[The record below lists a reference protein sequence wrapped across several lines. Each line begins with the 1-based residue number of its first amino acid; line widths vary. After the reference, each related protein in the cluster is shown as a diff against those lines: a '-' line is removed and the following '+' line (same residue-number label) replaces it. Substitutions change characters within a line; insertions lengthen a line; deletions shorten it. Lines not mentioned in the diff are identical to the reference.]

1 MKKTWGTTACGLR
14 KGRIFCKG
22 QPKLL
27 RFRGNDGF
35 RLFEKNPA
43 FRKRLPRKK
52 TVKTD
57 RFEKGKTDR
66 KERAE
71 TRRRE
76 KLLLKRETFA
86 RKEKERADGL
96 FRRRTE
102 GEQNFRTSK
111 APHETLLRRS
121 GNGFCIGKYPKQQAF
136 LVILL
141 IWGDMMAEEAINNNS
156 SVQEQWGQICS
167 QLKVEVGET
176 AFDSWLKPLTP
187 GAFNDGIMNICVP
200 TRFMRN
206 WVITHYSDRIHKI
219 WEKKNP
225 AIKSVN
231 FVVQAVQ
238 DESKGL
244 YNPSCR
250 SLLKKISSSPAPQNI
265 YQSGL
270 NSVLAN
276 SNEFQAN
283 TDQSLSVP
291 LNPQY
296 TFDNFVVGKTNE
308 FAYAAARKVAE
319 SRNVSFNPL
328 FLYSG
333 VGLGKTHLMHAIAW
347 HIKQQDPTRNIV
359 YLSAEKFMY
368 KFVRALRYK
377 DTTAFKEQFRS
388 VDVLMVDDVQFMGGK
403 DTTQE
408 EFFYTFN
415 SLIEEG
421 RQIIISADKSP
432 ADLEG
437 IEARLK
443 SRLGCGLVADIHPTD
458 FDLRIGILENKARQL
473 GIELPQKV
481 SEFLASKITSNIR
494 ELEGA
499 LRRVIAHSQLLSDK
513 EITLDMTQDVLKDML
528 RSYDK
533 RTTID
538 EIQKKVAEHFN
549 ISVKE
554 MQSSRRARTVARPRQ
569 IAMYL
574 AKQLTSRSLPEI
586 GRKFDRDHT
595 TVMHAVRKVEELIL
609 EDASLA
615 ENVDALRRIL
625 EA

>member
-1 MKKTWGTTACGLR
+1 
-14 KGRIFCKG
+14 
-22 QPKLL
+22 
-27 RFRGNDGF
+27 
-35 RLFEKNPA
+35 
-43 FRKRLPRKK
+43 
-52 TVKTD
+52 
-57 RFEKGKTDR
+57 
-66 KERAE
+66 
-71 TRRRE
+71 
-76 KLLLKRETFA
+76 
-86 RKEKERADGL
+86 
-96 FRRRTE
+96 
-102 GEQNFRTSK
+102 
-111 APHETLLRRS
+111 
-121 GNGFCIGKYPKQQAF
+121 
-136 LVILL
+136 
-141 IWGDMMAEEAINNNS
+141 MAEQAINDLE
-156 SVQEQWGQICS
+156 SVQEQWDQICS
-167 QLKVEVGET
+167 QLKNEVGDV

-187 GAFNDGIMNICVP
+187 GTFNNGVMNVCVP

-206 WVITHYSDRIHKI
+206 WVVTHYSDRIHKI
-219 WEKKNP
+219 WGKKNP
-225 AIKSVN
+225 EIKSIN
-231 FVVQAVQ
+231 FIVQASQ
-238 DESKGL
+238 EENFKPYHSGCGDL
-244 YNPSCR
+244 I
-250 SLLKKISSSPAPQNI
+250 KKITTSPSPATF
-265 YQSGL
+265 YQSGI
-270 NSVLAN
+270 NSLLAN
-276 SNEFQAN
+276 NNEFVSGQ
-283 TDQSLSVP
+283 DQSLSVP

-296 TFDNFVVGKTNE
+296 TFENFVVGKTNE

-347 HIKQQDPTRNIV
+347 HIKQQDPNRNIV

-403 DTTQE
+403 DNTQE

-432 ADLEG
+432 SDLEG

-473 GIELPQKV
+473 GVELPQKV
-481 SEFLASKITSNIR
+481 SEFLAQKITSNIR

-499 LRRVIAHSQLLSDK
+499 LRRVIAHSQLLADK

-528 RSYDK
+528 RSYDR

-538 EIQKKVAEHFN
+538 EIQKKVAEYFN

-595 TVMHAVRKVEELIL
+595 TVMHAVRKVEELVV

-615 ENVDALRRIL
+615 ESVDALRRAL
-625 EA
+625 DA

>member
-1 MKKTWGTTACGLR
+1 
-14 KGRIFCKG
+14 
-22 QPKLL
+22 
-27 RFRGNDGF
+27 
-35 RLFEKNPA
+35 
-43 FRKRLPRKK
+43 
-52 TVKTD
+52 
-57 RFEKGKTDR
+57 
-66 KERAE
+66 
-71 TRRRE
+71 
-76 KLLLKRETFA
+76 
-86 RKEKERADGL
+86 
-96 FRRRTE
+96 
-102 GEQNFRTSK
+102 
-111 APHETLLRRS
+111 
-121 GNGFCIGKYPKQQAF
+121 
-136 LVILL
+136 
-141 IWGDMMAEEAINNNS
+141 MAEEAMVNDS
-156 SVQEQWGQICS
+156 SVQDQWGQICS
-167 QLKVEVGET
+167 QLKNEVGDT
-176 AFDSWLKPLTP
+176 AFESWLKPLSI
-187 GAFNDGIMNICVP
+187 GSFSDGVMNICVP

-225 AIKSVN
+225 AIKNIN
-231 FVVQAVQ
+231 FVVQAAR
-238 DESKGL
+238 EETPSL
-244 YNPSCR
+244 YNPTCR
-250 SLLKKISSSPAPQNI
+250 SLLKKITSTPAPQNI
-265 YQSGL
+265 YQSGINSIIANNNDGAL
-270 NSVLAN
+270 N
-276 SNEFQAN
+276 
-283 TDQSLSVP
+283 DSLSVP

-296 TFDNFVVGKTNE
+296 TFENFVVGKTNE

-319 SRNVSFNPL
+319 SRNISFNPL

-437 IEARLK
+437 IETRLK

-458 FDLRIGILENKARQL
+458 FDLRMGILNNKAQQL
-473 GIELPQKV
+473 GVELPTKV
-481 SEFLASKITSNIR
+481 AEFLAQKITSNIR

-499 LRRVIAHSQLLSDK
+499 LRRVVAHSQLLADK
-513 EITLDMTQDVLKDML
+513 EITLEMTQDVLKDML

-538 EIQKKVAEHFN
+538 EIQKKVAEYFN

-595 TVMHAVRKVEELIL
+595 TVMHAVRKVEELIV

-615 ENVDALRRIL
+615 ESIDALKRTL

>member
-1 MKKTWGTTACGLR
+1 
-14 KGRIFCKG
+14 
-22 QPKLL
+22 
-27 RFRGNDGF
+27 
-35 RLFEKNPA
+35 
-43 FRKRLPRKK
+43 
-52 TVKTD
+52 
-57 RFEKGKTDR
+57 
-66 KERAE
+66 
-71 TRRRE
+71 
-76 KLLLKRETFA
+76 
-86 RKEKERADGL
+86 
-96 FRRRTE
+96 
-102 GEQNFRTSK
+102 
-111 APHETLLRRS
+111 
-121 GNGFCIGKYPKQQAF
+121 
-136 LVILL
+136 
-141 IWGDMMAEEAINNNS
+141 MAEEATNDAT
-156 SVQEQWGQICS
+156 VLDQWEQICA
-167 QLKVEVGET
+167 QLKTEIGET
-176 AFDSWLKPLTP
+176 AFDSWLKPLTV
-187 GAFNDGIMNICVP
+187 GSFSDGTMNICVP

-206 WVITHYSDRIHKI
+206 WVITNYSDRIHKI
-219 WEKKNP
+219 WQKKNP
-225 AIKSVN
+225 QIQSVN
-231 FVVQAVQ
+231 FVVQAGQEAVI
-238 DESKGL
+238 SRGL
-244 YNPSCR
+244 YNPTCR
-250 SLLKKISSSPAPQNI
+250 SLLKKINSTPLPQDV
-265 YQSGL
+265 YHSGI
-270 NSVLAN
+270 NAAAN
-276 SNEFQAN
+276 AN
-283 TDQSLSVP
+283 DGILSDSLSVP

-319 SRNVSFNPL
+319 SRNISFNPL

-347 HIKQQDPTRNIV
+347 HIKQQDPSRHVV

-377 DTTAFKEQFRS
+377 DMTAFKEQFRS

-403 DTTQE
+403 DTTQK

-437 IEARLK
+437 IEAHLK

-458 FDLRIGILENKARQL
+458 FDLRMGILNSKANQL
-473 GIELPQKV
+473 GFDLPQKV
-481 SEFLASKITSNIR
+481 AEFLATKITSNIR

-499 LRRVIAHSQLLSDK
+499 LRRVIAHSQLLNNH

-528 RSYDK
+528 RSFDK

-538 EIQKKVAEHFN
+538 EIQKKVAEYFN

-554 MQSSRRARTVARPRQ
+554 MQSSRRARTVARPGQ

-595 TVMHAVRKVEELIL
+595 TVMHAVRKVEELII
-609 EDASLA
+609 EDVSLA
-615 ENVDALRRIL
+615 ENVEALRRIL

>member
-1 MKKTWGTTACGLR
+1 
-14 KGRIFCKG
+14 
-22 QPKLL
+22 
-27 RFRGNDGF
+27 
-35 RLFEKNPA
+35 
-43 FRKRLPRKK
+43 
-52 TVKTD
+52 
-57 RFEKGKTDR
+57 
-66 KERAE
+66 
-71 TRRRE
+71 
-76 KLLLKRETFA
+76 
-86 RKEKERADGL
+86 
-96 FRRRTE
+96 
-102 GEQNFRTSK
+102 
-111 APHETLLRRS
+111 
-121 GNGFCIGKYPKQQAF
+121 
-136 LVILL
+136 
-141 IWGDMMAEEAINNNS
+141 MAEEAIINNNS
-156 SVQEQWGQICS
+156 VQDQWGQICS
-167 QLKVEVGET
+167 QLKTEVGET
-176 AFDSWLKPLTP
+176 AFDSWLKPLTL
-187 GAFNDGIMNICVP
+187 GSFNDGVMNICVP

-206 WVITHYSDRIHKI
+206 WVITHYSERIHKI

-225 AIKSVN
+225 DIKSVN
-231 FVVQAVQ
+231 FVVQAVN
-238 DESKGL
+238 DDSKGL
-244 YNPSCR
+244 YSPTCR
-250 SLLKKISSSPAPQNI
+250 SLLKKITSTPAPTNI
-265 YQSGL
+265 YQSGASSIIT
-270 NSVLAN
+270 NTTETF
-276 SNEFQAN
+276 SNN
-283 TDQSLSVP
+283 DPLSVP

-458 FDLRIGILENKARQL
+458 FDLRMGILQNKAKQL
-473 GIELPQKV
+473 GVEVPTKV
-481 SEFLASKITSNIR
+481 CEFLAQKITSNIR

-528 RSYDK
+528 RSYDR

-609 EDASLA
+609 EDKSLA
-615 ENVDALRRIL
+615 EDVDALRRVL

>member
-1 MKKTWGTTACGLR
+1 MEIVQDKWKEILQRVRDEHELSEISFTTWIEPLTIHSVEDNLITILVPSEKMGLDYVSKKYTLPIKVAIAEITGVNYE
-14 KGRIFCKG
+14 I
-22 QPKLL
+22 
-27 RFRGNDGF
+27 RFI
-35 RLFEKNPA
+35 
-43 FRKRLPRKK
+43 LPEE
-52 TVKTD
+52 VKQ
-57 RFEKGKTDR
+57 E
-66 KERAE
+66 
-71 TRRRE
+71 
-76 KLLLKRETFA
+76 
-86 RKEKERADGL
+86 
-96 FRRRTE
+96 
-102 GEQNFRTSK
+102 K
-111 APHETLLRRS
+111 APA
-121 GNGFCIGKYPKQQAF
+121 P
-136 LVILL
+136 
-141 IWGDMMAEEAINNNS
+141 
-156 SVQEQWGQICS
+156 VQKN
-167 QLKVEVGET
+167 LY
-176 AFDSWLKPLTP
+176 
-187 GAFNDGIMNICVP
+187 VP
-200 TRFMRN
+200 N
-206 WVITHYSDRIHKI
+206 
-219 WEKKNP
+219 
-225 AIKSVN
+225 
-231 FVVQAVQ
+231 
-238 DESKGL
+238 
-244 YNPSCR
+244 
-250 SLLKKISSSPAPQNI
+250 
-265 YQSGL
+265 
-270 NSVLAN
+270 
-276 SNEFQAN
+276 
-283 TDQSLSVP
+283 
-291 LNPQY
+291 LNPKY
-296 TFDNFVVGKTNE
+296 TFDTFVVGSNNK
-308 FAYAAARKVAE
+308 FAHAASLAVAE
-319 SRNVSFNPL
+319 SPGEIYNPL
-328 FLYSG
+328 FLYGG

>member
-1 MKKTWGTTACGLR
+1 
-14 KGRIFCKG
+14 
-22 QPKLL
+22 
-27 RFRGNDGF
+27 
-35 RLFEKNPA
+35 
-43 FRKRLPRKK
+43 
-52 TVKTD
+52 
-57 RFEKGKTDR
+57 
-66 KERAE
+66 
-71 TRRRE
+71 
-76 KLLLKRETFA
+76 
-86 RKEKERADGL
+86 
-96 FRRRTE
+96 
-102 GEQNFRTSK
+102 
-111 APHETLLRRS
+111 
-121 GNGFCIGKYPKQQAF
+121 
-136 LVILL
+136 
-141 IWGDMMAEEAINNNS
+141 MAEEAYLES
-156 SVQEQWGQICS
+156 LVQDQWGQICD
-167 QLKVEVGET
+167 QLKVEFGDV
-176 AFDSWLKPLTP
+176 AFDSWLKPLTL
-187 GAFNDGIMNICVP
+187 GSVSDGVVNICVP

-206 WVITHYSDRIHKI
+206 WVITHYSDQIHRI
-219 WEKKNP
+219 WERKNP
-225 AIKSVN
+225 QIKQVN
-231 FVVQAVQ
+231 FVVQALQ
-238 DESKGL
+238 DERASSGL
-244 YNPSCR
+244 HNASCR
-250 SLLKKISSSPAPQNI
+250 SLLKKISSSPVPQNI
-265 YQSGL
+265 YQSGAA
-270 NSVLAN
+270 SFSAN
-276 SNEFQAN
+276 ECVNGD
-283 TDQSLSVP
+283 TSLSVP

-296 TFDNFVVGKTNE
+296 TFENFVVGKTNE

-319 SRNVSFNPL
+319 SRNISFNPL

-347 HIKQQDPTRNIV
+347 HIKKQDPSRNIV

-377 DTTAFKEQFRS
+377 DTAAFKEQFRS

-432 ADLEG
+432 SDLEG

-458 FDLRIGILENKARQL
+458 FDLRVGILNKKAQQL
-473 GIELPQKV
+473 GVELPLPV
-481 SEFLASKITSNIR
+481 VEFLAQKITSNIR

-499 LRRVIAHSQLLSDK
+499 LRRVIAHSQLLSNH

-538 EIQKKVAEHFN
+538 EIQKKVAEYFN

-569 IAMYL
+569 VAMYL

-595 TVMHAVRKVEELIL
+595 TVMHAVRKVEELIM
-609 EDASLA
+609 EDSSLA
-615 ENVDALRRIL
+615 ENVDALRKIL

>member
-1 MKKTWGTTACGLR
+1 
-14 KGRIFCKG
+14 
-22 QPKLL
+22 
-27 RFRGNDGF
+27 
-35 RLFEKNPA
+35 
-43 FRKRLPRKK
+43 
-52 TVKTD
+52 
-57 RFEKGKTDR
+57 
-66 KERAE
+66 
-71 TRRRE
+71 
-76 KLLLKRETFA
+76 
-86 RKEKERADGL
+86 
-96 FRRRTE
+96 
-102 GEQNFRTSK
+102 
-111 APHETLLRRS
+111 
-121 GNGFCIGKYPKQQAF
+121 
-136 LVILL
+136 
-141 IWGDMMAEEAINNNS
+141 MAEEAIINDS
-156 SVQEQWGQICS
+156 SVQDQWGQICS
-167 QLKVEVGET
+167 QLKIEVGET
-176 AFDSWLKPLTP
+176 AFDSWLKPLTL
-187 GAFNDGIMNICVP
+187 GSFNDGVMNICVP

-206 WVITHYSDRIHKI
+206 WVITHYSERIHKI

-225 AIKSVN
+225 EIKSVN
-231 FVVQAVQ
+231 FIVQAVN
-238 DESKGL
+238 DDAKGL
-244 YNPSCR
+244 YSPTCR
-250 SLLKKISSSPAPQNI
+250 SLLKKITSTPAPQNI
-265 YQSGL
+265 YQSGV
-270 NSVLAN
+270 SSLAVN
-276 SNEFQAN
+276 ANETFSNN
-283 TDQSLSVP
+283 DPLSVP

-296 TFDNFVVGKTNE
+296 TFENFVVGKTNE

-347 HIKQQDPTRNIV
+347 HIKQQDPSRNIV

-432 ADLEG
+432 SDLEG
-437 IEARLK
+437 IESRLK

-473 GIELPQKV
+473 GVELPAKV
-481 SEFLASKITSNIR
+481 AEFLAQKISSNIR

-595 TVMHAVRKVEELIL
+595 TVMHAVRKVEELII
-609 EDASLA
+609 EDTTLA
-615 ENVDALRRIL
+615 EDVDALRRVL

>member
-1 MKKTWGTTACGLR
+1 
-14 KGRIFCKG
+14 
-22 QPKLL
+22 
-27 RFRGNDGF
+27 
-35 RLFEKNPA
+35 
-43 FRKRLPRKK
+43 
-52 TVKTD
+52 
-57 RFEKGKTDR
+57 
-66 KERAE
+66 
-71 TRRRE
+71 
-76 KLLLKRETFA
+76 
-86 RKEKERADGL
+86 
-96 FRRRTE
+96 
-102 GEQNFRTSK
+102 
-111 APHETLLRRS
+111 
-121 GNGFCIGKYPKQQAF
+121 
-136 LVILL
+136 
-141 IWGDMMAEEAINNNS
+141 MAEEAINTS
-156 SVQEQWGQICS
+156 SVIQDEWGQICS
-167 QLKVEVGET
+167 QLKMEVGDT
-176 AFDSWLKPLTP
+176 AFESWLKPLTP
-187 GAFNDGIMNICVP
+187 GSFNDGVLNICVP

-225 AIKSVN
+225 AIKNVN
-231 FVVQAVQ
+231 FVVQSMQEEA
-238 DESKGL
+238 KGL
-244 YNPSCR
+244 YTPTCR
-250 SLLKKISSSPAPQNI
+250 SLLKKISSTPAPQNI
-265 YQSGL
+265 YQSGASAL
-270 NSVLAN
+270 FAN
-276 SNEFQAN
+276 SNDSVTTVNDAQ
-283 TDQSLSVP
+283 QSISVP
-291 LNPQY
+291 LNPQF

-347 HIKQQDPTRNIV
+347 HIKQQDPSRNIV

-437 IEARLK
+437 IENRLR

-458 FDLRIGILENKARQL
+458 FDLRMGILNNKARQM
-473 GIELPQKV
+473 GIDLPEKV
-481 SEFLASKITSNIR
+481 CEFLAQKITSNIR

-499 LRRVIAHSQLLSDK
+499 LRRVVAHSQLLSDK

-538 EIQKKVAEHFN
+538 EIQKKVAEFYN

-569 IAMYL
+569 IAMFL

-595 TVMHAVRKVEELIL
+595 TVMHAVRKIEELIL
-609 EDASLA
+609 EDTSLA
-615 ENVDALRRIL
+615 ESVDTLKRMLDA
-625 EA
+625 

>member
-1 MKKTWGTTACGLR
+1 
-14 KGRIFCKG
+14 
-22 QPKLL
+22 
-27 RFRGNDGF
+27 
-35 RLFEKNPA
+35 
-43 FRKRLPRKK
+43 
-52 TVKTD
+52 
-57 RFEKGKTDR
+57 
-66 KERAE
+66 
-71 TRRRE
+71 
-76 KLLLKRETFA
+76 
-86 RKEKERADGL
+86 
-96 FRRRTE
+96 
-102 GEQNFRTSK
+102 
-111 APHETLLRRS
+111 
-121 GNGFCIGKYPKQQAF
+121 
-136 LVILL
+136 
-141 IWGDMMAEEAINNNS
+141 MAEEAIINDV
-156 SVQEQWGQICS
+156 SVLDQWGQICS
-167 QLKVEVGET
+167 QLKNEVGDT
-176 AFDSWLKPLTP
+176 AFESWLKPLSLGTFDN
-187 GAFNDGIMNICVP
+187 GVMNICVP

-225 AIKSVN
+225 AIKNIN
-231 FVVQAVQ
+231 FVVQASRE
-238 DESKGL
+238 ESPSL
-244 YNPSCR
+244 YNPTCR

-265 YQSGL
+265 YQSGIAAI
-270 NSVLAN
+270 AN
-276 SNEFQAN
+276 NNEG
-283 TDQSLSVP
+283 TMSDSLSVP

-319 SRNVSFNPL
+319 SRNISFNPL

-347 HIKQQDPTRNIV
+347 HIKQQDPSRNIV

-458 FDLRIGILENKARQL
+458 FDLRIGILNNKAKQL
-473 GIELPQKV
+473 GVDLPEKV
-481 SEFLASKITSNIR
+481 AEFLAQKITSNIR

-499 LRRVIAHSQLLSDK
+499 LRRVIAHAQLLSDK

-554 MQSSRRARTVARPRQ
+554 MQSSRRARNVARPRQ

-595 TVMHAVRKVEELIL
+595 TVMHAVRKVEELIV

-615 ENVDALRRIL
+615 EDVETLRRTL
-625 EA
+625 DA

>member
-1 MKKTWGTTACGLR
+1 
-14 KGRIFCKG
+14 
-22 QPKLL
+22 
-27 RFRGNDGF
+27 
-35 RLFEKNPA
+35 
-43 FRKRLPRKK
+43 
-52 TVKTD
+52 
-57 RFEKGKTDR
+57 
-66 KERAE
+66 
-71 TRRRE
+71 
-76 KLLLKRETFA
+76 
-86 RKEKERADGL
+86 
-96 FRRRTE
+96 
-102 GEQNFRTSK
+102 
-111 APHETLLRRS
+111 
-121 GNGFCIGKYPKQQAF
+121 
-136 LVILL
+136 
-141 IWGDMMAEEAINNNS
+141 MAEEAIINDV
-156 SVQEQWGQICS
+156 SVLDQWGQICS
-167 QLKVEVGET
+167 QLKNEVGDT
-176 AFDSWLKPLTP
+176 AFESWLKPLSLGTFDN
-187 GAFNDGIMNICVP
+187 GVMNICVP

-225 AIKSVN
+225 AIKNIN
-231 FVVQAVQ
+231 FVVQASRE
-238 DESKGL
+238 ESPSL
-244 YNPSCR
+244 YNPTCR

-265 YQSGL
+265 YQSGIAAI
-270 NSVLAN
+270 AN
-276 SNEFQAN
+276 NNEG
-283 TDQSLSVP
+283 TMSDSLSVP

-319 SRNVSFNPL
+319 SRNISFNPL

-347 HIKQQDPTRNIV
+347 HIKQQDPSRNIV

-458 FDLRIGILENKARQL
+458 FDLRIGILNNKAKQL
-473 GIELPQKV
+473 GIELPEKV
-481 SEFLASKITSNIR
+481 AEFLAQKITSNIR

-499 LRRVIAHSQLLSDK
+499 LRRVIAHAQLLSDK

-554 MQSSRRARTVARPRQ
+554 MQSSRRARNVARPRQ

-595 TVMHAVRKVEELIL
+595 TVMHAVRKVEELIV

-615 ENVDALRRIL
+615 EDVETLRRTL
-625 EA
+625 DA

>member
-1 MKKTWGTTACGLR
+1 
-14 KGRIFCKG
+14 
-22 QPKLL
+22 
-27 RFRGNDGF
+27 
-35 RLFEKNPA
+35 
-43 FRKRLPRKK
+43 
-52 TVKTD
+52 
-57 RFEKGKTDR
+57 
-66 KERAE
+66 
-71 TRRRE
+71 
-76 KLLLKRETFA
+76 
-86 RKEKERADGL
+86 
-96 FRRRTE
+96 
-102 GEQNFRTSK
+102 
-111 APHETLLRRS
+111 
-121 GNGFCIGKYPKQQAF
+121 
-136 LVILL
+136 
-141 IWGDMMAEEAINNNS
+141 MAEEALLDTES
-156 SVQEQWGQICS
+156 SVQDQWGQICS
-167 QLKVEVGET
+167 QLKNEVGET
-176 AFDSWLKPLTP
+176 AFESWLKPLTP
-187 GAFNDGIMNICVP
+187 GTFNNGVMNICVP

-206 WVITHYSDRIHKI
+206 WVITHYSERIHKI

-225 AIKSVN
+225 AIREVN
-231 FVVQAVQ
+231 FVVQAIQEGGVATA
-238 DESKGL
+238 GTGM
-244 YNPSCR
+244 YTPSCR

-265 YQSGL
+265 YQSGVSSL
-270 NSVLAN
+270 NAN
-276 SNEFQAN
+276 SNEFVAGN
-283 TDQSLSVP
+283 TDQSISVP
-291 LNPQY
+291 LNQQF

-437 IEARLK
+437 IETRLR

-473 GIELPQKV
+473 GVELPQKV
-481 SEFLASKITSNIR
+481 SEFLAQKITSNIR

-499 LRRVIAHSQLLSDK
+499 LRRVVAHSQLLSDK

-538 EIQKKVAEHFN
+538 EIQKKVAEYFN

-595 TVMHAVRKVEELIL
+595 TVMHAVRKVEELVL
-609 EDASLA
+609 EDSSLA
-615 ENVDALRRIL
+615 ENVDTLRRIL

>member
-1 MKKTWGTTACGLR
+1 
-14 KGRIFCKG
+14 
-22 QPKLL
+22 
-27 RFRGNDGF
+27 
-35 RLFEKNPA
+35 
-43 FRKRLPRKK
+43 
-52 TVKTD
+52 
-57 RFEKGKTDR
+57 
-66 KERAE
+66 
-71 TRRRE
+71 
-76 KLLLKRETFA
+76 
-86 RKEKERADGL
+86 
-96 FRRRTE
+96 
-102 GEQNFRTSK
+102 
-111 APHETLLRRS
+111 
-121 GNGFCIGKYPKQQAF
+121 
-136 LVILL
+136 
-141 IWGDMMAEEAINNNS
+141 MAEEAIINDS
-156 SVQEQWGQICS
+156 SVQDQWGQICG
-167 QLKVEVGET
+167 QLKNEVGDT
-176 AFDSWLKPLTP
+176 AYESWLKPLSL
-187 GAFNDGIMNICVP
+187 GSFSDGVMNICVP

-225 AIKSVN
+225 AIKNIN
-231 FVVQAVQ
+231 FIVQASA
-238 DESKGL
+238 EETPSL
-244 YNPSCR
+244 YNPTCR
-250 SLLKKISSSPAPQNI
+250 SLLKKITTTPAPQNV
-265 YQSGL
+265 YQSGI
-270 NSVLAN
+270 NSVIAN
-276 SNEFQAN
+276 SN
-283 TDQSLSVP
+283 DGVMSDSLSVP

-296 TFDNFVVGKTNE
+296 TFENFVVGKTNE

-319 SRNVSFNPL
+319 SRNISFNPL

-458 FDLRIGILENKARQL
+458 FDLRMGILNNKAQQL
-473 GIELPQKV
+473 GVELPQKV
-481 SEFLASKITSNIR
+481 AEFLAQKITSNIR

-554 MQSSRRARTVARPRQ
+554 MQSSRRARNVARPRQ

-574 AKQLTSRSLPEI
+574 AKMLTARSLPEI

-595 TVMHAVRKVEELIL
+595 TVMHAVRKVEELIV

-615 ENVDALRRIL
+615 ESIETLRRTL
-625 EA
+625 DA

>member
-1 MKKTWGTTACGLR
+1 
-14 KGRIFCKG
+14 
-22 QPKLL
+22 
-27 RFRGNDGF
+27 
-35 RLFEKNPA
+35 
-43 FRKRLPRKK
+43 
-52 TVKTD
+52 
-57 RFEKGKTDR
+57 
-66 KERAE
+66 
-71 TRRRE
+71 
-76 KLLLKRETFA
+76 
-86 RKEKERADGL
+86 
-96 FRRRTE
+96 
-102 GEQNFRTSK
+102 
-111 APHETLLRRS
+111 
-121 GNGFCIGKYPKQQAF
+121 
-136 LVILL
+136 
-141 IWGDMMAEEAINNNS
+141 MAEEAIINDS
-156 SVQEQWGQICS
+156 SVQDQWGQICG
-167 QLKVEVGET
+167 QLKNEVGDT
-176 AFDSWLKPLTP
+176 AYESWLKPLSL
-187 GAFNDGIMNICVP
+187 GSFSDGVMNICVP

-225 AIKSVN
+225 AIKNIN
-231 FVVQAVQ
+231 FIVQASA
-238 DESKGL
+238 EETPSL
-244 YNPSCR
+244 YNPTCR
-250 SLLKKISSSPAPQNI
+250 SLLKKITTTPAPQNV
-265 YQSGL
+265 YQSGI
-270 NSVLAN
+270 NSIIAN
-276 SNEFQAN
+276 SNDGAMS
-283 TDQSLSVP
+283 DSLSVP

-296 TFDNFVVGKTNE
+296 TFENFVVGKTNE

-319 SRNVSFNPL
+319 SRNISFNPL

-368 KFVRALRYK
+368 KFVRAPRYK

-432 ADLEG
+432 AHLEG
-437 IEARLK
+437 IETRLK

-458 FDLRIGILENKARQL
+458 FDLRMGILNNKAQQL
-473 GIELPQKV
+473 GVELPQKV
-481 SEFLASKITSNIR
+481 AEFLAQKITSNIR

-554 MQSSRRARTVARPRQ
+554 MQSSRRARNVARPRQ

-574 AKQLTSRSLPEI
+574 AKMLTARSLPEI

-595 TVMHAVRKVEELIL
+595 TVMHAVRKVEELIV

-615 ENVDALRRIL
+615 ESIESLRRTL
-625 EA
+625 DA

>member
-1 MKKTWGTTACGLR
+1 MA
-14 KGRIFCKG
+14 
-22 QPKLL
+22 
-27 RFRGNDGF
+27 
-35 RLFEKNPA
+35 EKELA
-43 FRKRLPRKK
+43 
-52 TVKTD
+52 
-57 RFEKGKTDR
+57 
-66 KERAE
+66 
-71 TRRRE
+71 RE
-76 KLLLKRETFA
+76 K
-86 RKEKERADGL
+86 
-96 FRRRTE
+96 
-102 GEQNFRTSK
+102 
-111 APHETLLRRS
+111 
-121 GNGFCIGKYPKQQAF
+121 
-136 LVILL
+136 
-141 IWGDMMAEEAINNNS
+141 
-156 SVQEQWGQICS
+156 SVNEQWGQICS
-167 QLKVEVGET
+167 QLKNEVGET
-176 AFDSWLKPLTP
+176 AFDSWLKPLTL
-187 GAFNDGIMNICVP
+187 GSFNDGIMNICVP

-206 WVITHYSDRIHKI
+206 WVLTHYSDRIHKI

-225 AIKSVN
+225 SIRCVN
-231 FVVQAVQ
+231 FVVQTMQ
-238 DESKGL
+238 EESKGL

-250 SLLKKISSSPAPQNI
+250 SLLKKISNSPAPHSI
-265 YQSGL
+265 YSTQDDI
-270 NSVLAN
+270 
-276 SNEFQAN
+276 EMN
-283 TDQSLSVP
+283 TTFVAQGESLSVP
-291 LNPQY
+291 LNPNY

-347 HIKQQDPTRNIV
+347 HIKKQDPTRNIV

-368 KFVRALRYK
+368 KFVKALRYK
-377 DTTAFKEQFRS
+377 DTAAFKEQFRS

-408 EFFYTFN
+408 EFFHTFN

-437 IEARLK
+437 IETRLK

-458 FDLRIGILENKARQL
+458 FDLRIGILENKAKQL
-473 GIELPQKV
+473 GVDLPPKV
-481 SEFLASKITSNIR
+481 SEFLAQKISSNIR

-499 LRRVIAHSQLLSDK
+499 LRRVIAHSQLLSNK

-528 RSYDK
+528 RSFDR

-538 EIQKKVAEHFN
+538 EIQRKVAEHFN

-554 MQSSRRARTVARPRQ
+554 MQSARRARNVARPRQ

-595 TVMHAVRKVEELIL
+595 TVMHAVRKVEELII
-609 EDASLA
+609 EEPSLA
-615 ENVDALRRIL
+615 EHVDALRRQL
-625 EA
+625 EL

>member
-1 MKKTWGTTACGLR
+1 
-14 KGRIFCKG
+14 
-22 QPKLL
+22 
-27 RFRGNDGF
+27 
-35 RLFEKNPA
+35 
-43 FRKRLPRKK
+43 
-52 TVKTD
+52 
-57 RFEKGKTDR
+57 
-66 KERAE
+66 
-71 TRRRE
+71 
-76 KLLLKRETFA
+76 
-86 RKEKERADGL
+86 
-96 FRRRTE
+96 
-102 GEQNFRTSK
+102 
-111 APHETLLRRS
+111 
-121 GNGFCIGKYPKQQAF
+121 
-136 LVILL
+136 
-141 IWGDMMAEEAINNNS
+141 MAEEAITNNNS
-156 SVQEQWGQICS
+156 VQDQWGQICS
-167 QLKVEVGET
+167 QLKTEVGET
-176 AFDSWLKPLTP
+176 AFDSWLKPLTL
-187 GAFNDGIMNICVP
+187 GSFNDGVMNICVP

-206 WVITHYSDRIHKI
+206 WVITHYSERIHKI

-225 AIKSVN
+225 DIKSVN
-231 FVVQAVQ
+231 FVVQAVN
-238 DESKGL
+238 DDTKGL
-244 YNPSCR
+244 YSPTCR
-250 SLLKKISSSPAPQNI
+250 SLLKKITSTPTPTNI
-265 YQSGL
+265 YQSGAA
-270 NSVLAN
+270 SVM
-276 SNEFQAN
+276 AN
-283 TDQSLSVP
+283 TNETLINSDPLSVP

-458 FDLRIGILENKARQL
+458 FDLRMGILQNKAKQL
-473 GIELPQKV
+473 GVEVPTKV
-481 SEFLASKITSNIR
+481 CEFLAQKITSNIR

-528 RSYDK
+528 RSYDR

-609 EDASLA
+609 EDKSLA
-615 ENVDALRRIL
+615 EDVDALRRVL

>member
-1 MKKTWGTTACGLR
+1 
-14 KGRIFCKG
+14 
-22 QPKLL
+22 
-27 RFRGNDGF
+27 
-35 RLFEKNPA
+35 
-43 FRKRLPRKK
+43 
-52 TVKTD
+52 
-57 RFEKGKTDR
+57 
-66 KERAE
+66 
-71 TRRRE
+71 
-76 KLLLKRETFA
+76 
-86 RKEKERADGL
+86 
-96 FRRRTE
+96 
-102 GEQNFRTSK
+102 
-111 APHETLLRRS
+111 
-121 GNGFCIGKYPKQQAF
+121 
-136 LVILL
+136 
-141 IWGDMMAEEAINNNS
+141 MAEEALNTDS
-156 SVQEQWGQICS
+156 SVQDQWLQICA
-167 QLKVEVGET
+167 QLKSEVGDT
-176 AFDSWLKPLTP
+176 AFESWLKPLSV
-187 GAFNDGIMNICVP
+187 GSFSDGSMNICVP

-225 AIKSVN
+225 AIKNIN
-231 FVVQAVQ
+231 FVVQTVQ
-238 DESKGL
+238 EEPKSI
-244 YNPSCR
+244 YSPTYR
-250 SLLKKISSSPAPQNI
+250 SLMRQIKNTPSPQSF
-265 YQSGL
+265 YQSG
-270 NSVLAN
+270 SVAI
-276 SNEFQAN
+276 SAN
-283 TDQSLSVP
+283 TNDGIMNDSLSVP

-319 SRNVSFNPL
+319 SRNISFNPL

-347 HIKQQDPTRNIV
+347 HIKQQDPSRNIV

-403 DTTQE
+403 DSTQE

-437 IEARLK
+437 IESRLK

-458 FDLRIGILENKARQL
+458 FDLRIGILNNKASQL
-473 GIELPQKV
+473 GVNLPIKV
-481 SEFLASKITSNIR
+481 AEFLAQKITTNIR

-499 LRRVIAHSQLLSDK
+499 LRRVIAHSQLLSDR
-513 EITLDMTQDVLKDML
+513 EITLDMTQEVLKDML
-528 RSYDK
+528 RSFDK

-538 EIQKKVAEHFN
+538 EIQKKVAEHFS

-554 MQSSRRARTVARPRQ
+554 MQSSRRARNVARPRQ

-595 TVMHAVRKVEELIL
+595 TVMHAVRKVEELLI
-609 EDASLA
+609 EDGSLA
-615 ENVDALRRIL
+615 ESLDTLRRAL
-625 EA
+625 DA

>member
-1 MKKTWGTTACGLR
+1 
-14 KGRIFCKG
+14 
-22 QPKLL
+22 
-27 RFRGNDGF
+27 
-35 RLFEKNPA
+35 
-43 FRKRLPRKK
+43 
-52 TVKTD
+52 
-57 RFEKGKTDR
+57 
-66 KERAE
+66 
-71 TRRRE
+71 
-76 KLLLKRETFA
+76 
-86 RKEKERADGL
+86 
-96 FRRRTE
+96 
-102 GEQNFRTSK
+102 
-111 APHETLLRRS
+111 
-121 GNGFCIGKYPKQQAF
+121 
-136 LVILL
+136 
-141 IWGDMMAEEAINNNS
+141 MAEEALLDTES
-156 SVQEQWGQICS
+156 SVQDQWGQICS
-167 QLKVEVGET
+167 QLKNEVGET
-176 AFDSWLKPLTP
+176 AFESWLKPLTP
-187 GAFNDGIMNICVP
+187 GTFNNGVMNICVP

-206 WVITHYSDRIHKI
+206 WVITHYSERIHKI

-225 AIKSVN
+225 AIREVN
-231 FVVQAVQ
+231 FVVQAIQEGGVATA
-238 DESKGL
+238 GTGM
-244 YNPSCR
+244 YTPSCR

-265 YQSGL
+265 YQSGVNSL
-270 NSVLAN
+270 NAN
-276 SNEFQAN
+276 SNEFVAGN

-291 LNPQY
+291 LNPQF

-437 IEARLK
+437 IETRLR

-473 GIELPQKV
+473 GVELPQKV
-481 SEFLASKITSNIR
+481 SEFLAQKITSNIR

-499 LRRVIAHSQLLSDK
+499 LRRVVAHSQLLSDK

-538 EIQKKVAEHFN
+538 EIQKKVAEYFN

-595 TVMHAVRKVEELIL
+595 TVMHAVRKVEELVL
-609 EDASLA
+609 EDSSLA
-615 ENVDALRRIL
+615 ENVDTLRRIL

>member
-1 MKKTWGTTACGLR
+1 M
-14 KGRIFCKG
+14 
-22 QPKLL
+22 
-27 RFRGNDGF
+27 
-35 RLFEKNPA
+35 
-43 FRKRLPRKK
+43 
-52 TVKTD
+52 
-57 RFEKGKTDR
+57 
-66 KERAE
+66 AE
-71 TRRRE
+71 T
-76 KLLLKRETFA
+76 LQ
-86 RKEKERADGL
+86 D
-96 FRRRTE
+96 
-102 GEQNFRTSK
+102 N
-111 APHETLLRRS
+111 
-121 GNGFCIGKYPKQQAF
+121 
-136 LVILL
+136 
-141 IWGDMMAEEAINNNS
+141 
-156 SVQEQWGQICS
+156 SVQDQWSQICD
-167 QLKVEVGET
+167 QLKSEFGNV
-176 AFDSWLKPLTP
+176 AFDSWLKPLTL
-187 GAFNDGIMNICVP
+187 GSCSEGVVNICVP

-206 WVITHYSDRIHKI
+206 WVIAHYSEQIHRI
-219 WEKKNP
+219 WERKNP
-225 AIKSVN
+225 QVKEVN
-231 FVVQAVQ
+231 FVVQAVN
-238 DESKGL
+238 EGAKGSL
-244 YNPSCR
+244 HDLSGR

-265 YQSGL
+265 YLSGAASL
-270 NSVLAN
+270 NSGEYQ
-276 SNEFQAN
+276 SS
-283 TDQSLSVP
+283 DSSLSVP
-291 LNPQY
+291 LNPLY

-403 DTTQE
+403 DSTQE

-432 ADLEG
+432 SDLEG
-437 IEARLK
+437 IETRLK

-458 FDLRIGILENKARQL
+458 FDLRIGILNKKAQQL
-473 GIELPQKV
+473 GVSLPV
-481 SEFLASKITSNIR
+481 SVAEFLAQKITSNIR

-499 LRRVIAHSQLLSDK
+499 LRRIIAHSQLLSDK

-538 EIQKKVAEHFN
+538 EIQKKVAEYFN

-569 IAMYL
+569 VAMYL

-609 EDASLA
+609 EDSSLA
-615 ENVDALRRIL
+615 ENVDSLRRIL

>member
-1 MKKTWGTTACGLR
+1 
-14 KGRIFCKG
+14 
-22 QPKLL
+22 
-27 RFRGNDGF
+27 
-35 RLFEKNPA
+35 
-43 FRKRLPRKK
+43 
-52 TVKTD
+52 
-57 RFEKGKTDR
+57 
-66 KERAE
+66 
-71 TRRRE
+71 
-76 KLLLKRETFA
+76 
-86 RKEKERADGL
+86 
-96 FRRRTE
+96 
-102 GEQNFRTSK
+102 
-111 APHETLLRRS
+111 
-121 GNGFCIGKYPKQQAF
+121 
-136 LVILL
+136 
-141 IWGDMMAEEAINNNS
+141 MAEEALNETLSDS
-156 SVQEQWGQICS
+156 SVQDQWGQICS
-167 QLKVEVGET
+167 QLKNEVGET
-176 AFDSWLKPLTP
+176 AFDSWLKPLTI
-187 GAFNDGIMNICVP
+187 GSFNDGVMNICVP

-206 WVITHYSDRIHKI
+206 WVLTHYSERIHKI

-225 AIKSVN
+225 AIKNVN
-231 FVVQAVQ
+231 FIVQAVNE
-238 DESKGL
+238 ESRAGL
-244 YNPSCR
+244 YNPTCR
-250 SLLKKISSSPAPQNI
+250 SLLKKISSTPAPQNI
-265 YQSGL
+265 YQSGF
-270 NSVLAN
+270 NSVVAN
-276 SNEFQAN
+276 GNEGTLN
-283 TDQSLSVP
+283 DSLSVP

-347 HIKQQDPTRNIV
+347 HIKQQDPSRNIV

-458 FDLRIGILENKARQL
+458 FDLRIGILNNKAKQL

-481 SEFLASKITSNIR
+481 AEFLAQKITSNIR

-609 EDASLA
+609 EDSSLA
-615 ENVDALRRIL
+615 ENVDTLRRSL

>member
-1 MKKTWGTTACGLR
+1 M
-14 KGRIFCKG
+14 
-22 QPKLL
+22 

>member
-1 MKKTWGTTACGLR
+1 
-14 KGRIFCKG
+14 
-22 QPKLL
+22 
-27 RFRGNDGF
+27 
-35 RLFEKNPA
+35 
-43 FRKRLPRKK
+43 
-52 TVKTD
+52 
-57 RFEKGKTDR
+57 
-66 KERAE
+66 
-71 TRRRE
+71 
-76 KLLLKRETFA
+76 
-86 RKEKERADGL
+86 
-96 FRRRTE
+96 
-102 GEQNFRTSK
+102 
-111 APHETLLRRS
+111 
-121 GNGFCIGKYPKQQAF
+121 
-136 LVILL
+136 
-141 IWGDMMAEEAINNNS
+141 MAEEAITNNNS
-156 SVQEQWGQICS
+156 VQDQWGQICS
-167 QLKVEVGET
+167 QLKTEVGET
-176 AFDSWLKPLTP
+176 AFDSWLKPLTL
-187 GAFNDGIMNICVP
+187 GSFNDGVMNICVP

-225 AIKSVN
+225 DIKSVN
-231 FVVQAVQ
+231 FVVQAVN
-238 DESKGL
+238 DDTKGL
-244 YNPSCR
+244 YSPTCR
-250 SLLKKISSSPAPQNI
+250 SLLKKITSTPTPTNI
-265 YQSGL
+265 YQSGAASVMANTNETLL
-270 NSVLAN
+270 NSDL
-276 SNEFQAN
+276 
-283 TDQSLSVP
+283 LSVP

-458 FDLRIGILENKARQL
+458 FDLRMGILQNKAKQL
-473 GIELPQKV
+473 GVEVPTKV
-481 SEFLASKITSNIR
+481 CEFLAQKITSNIR

-528 RSYDK
+528 RSYDR

-609 EDASLA
+609 EDKSLA
-615 ENVDALRRIL
+615 EDVDALRRVL